1 MLMAARDRDNGEPMS
16 DKELIDEVLTLIVAG
31 HETTAAAL
39 TWTWYL
45 ISQHP
50 DTAARLQAEADRTP
64 DAALGPRRR
73 GVARIHASGASR
85 RRCGCIRRD
94 GCSRGARSRR

>member
-1 MLMAARDRDNGEPMS
+1 MATRDRENDEAMS

-50 DTAARLQAEADRTP
+50 DTQARLQAEADR
-64 DAALGPRRR
+64 
-73 GVARIHASGASR
+73 ISR
-85 RRCGCIRRD
+85 R
-94 GCSRGARSRR
+94 

>member
-1 MLMAARDRDNGEPMS
+1 MLTRDRETDEPMT

-45 ISQHP
+45 RQPPPAGRGAAAGGGRPHR
-50 DTAARLQAEADRTP
+50 AARSWDSMPPKR
-64 DAALGPRRR
+64 
-73 GVARIHASGASR
+73 
-85 RRCGCIRRD
+85 
-94 GCSRGARSRR
+94 

>member
-1 MLMAARDRDNGEPMS
+1 MS

-45 ISQHP
+45 LSRHP
-50 DTAARLQAEADRTP
+50 ETAERLQAEADGAGGADLRT
-64 DAALGPRRR
+64 RRR
-73 GVARIHASGASR
+73 RSHEFTHQVLQESLRLYPPGWLHHPPYARGR
-85 RRCGCIRRD
+85 
-94 GCSRGARSRR
+94 